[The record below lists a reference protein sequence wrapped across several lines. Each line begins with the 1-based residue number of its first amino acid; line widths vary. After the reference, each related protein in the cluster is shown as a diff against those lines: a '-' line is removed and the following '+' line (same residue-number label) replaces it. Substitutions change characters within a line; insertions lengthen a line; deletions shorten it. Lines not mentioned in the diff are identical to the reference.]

1 MTFDIRLC
9 NNGNFDKY
17 LEIVKRQKVGI
28 EFQTFADPFYKNVKK
43 EVARE
48 KELSKGIKRRSLHAP
63 FSDLNLGTKMLGLR
77 KETMKYFNHAY
88 KIAKELGCDSVIVHN
103 GYIPRT
109 YSVESWVR
117 KACEFWKEF
126 FADKDDS
133 ITMMVENQFE
143 KDSEIILKEIDAVHD
158 KRLKVCLDVGHAHC
172 NSDMSVYDWIKTLNK
187 RIGYLHLHNNH
198 GKYNKMVEN
207 LDEHNGFD
215 NGTIDFEKVMKL
227 VKENCPKA
235 ILAVESRLDEAEKSI
250 EFLKKS
256 AK

>member
-1 MTFDIRLC
+1 MDIRLC
-9 NNGNFDKY
+9 DDFELDKC
-17 LEIVKRQKVGI
+17 LEIVKRQKIGL
-28 EFQTFADPFYKNVKK
+28 EFQTFAEPFLKNVKK
-43 EVARE
+43 EIARE
-48 KELSKGIKRRSLHAP
+48 KALSKSIKHKSFHAP
-63 FSDLNLGTKMLGLR
+63 FYDLNLGTKMVGLR
-77 KETMKYFNHAY
+77 KETMKYFNYAY
-88 KIAKELGCDSVIVHN
+88 KIAQELGCDSVIIHN
-103 GYIPRT
+103 GYIPGT
-109 YSVESWVR
+109 YRITTWAQR
-117 KACEFWKEF
+117 AALFWEEF

-133 ITMMVENQFE
+133 IVMMVENQFE

-187 RIGYLHLHNNH
+187 RIGYMHLHNNH